1 MAFLDQYVA
10 LYIGNDT
17 IYGHIYNGRQM
28 RSRSAPF
35 GKKFLVHELHGNF
48 PTPNNPHR
56 VDYFY
61 TVDIGRCAFGSHAHQ
76 NHH

>member
-35 GKKFLVHELHGNF
+35 GKKILVHELHGNF